1 MIRPIILYH
10 SLNKVLLLA
19 VGIWPYHQSKFT
31 QFQFVFF
38 SATLSA
44 SIIVQLIL
52 LIKFKCT
59 SDLIVKVMS
68 SVSFFIILIIKYI
81 LFHFNLEAVKN
92 LFTNLQ
98 HVLNDLKNENEI
110 AILEK
115 YNFIAKCYTIVL
127 TALGVGVLSSFII
140 AQFWSDISNI
150 IVSVNTSQSRYI
162 LISSE
167 YFIDQEKYFY
177 WIVLH
182 ISSTLCIGIIIM
194 VGIGTILV
202 TYIQHTCGIFRI
214 ASYRIEH
221 AVNINILQNTLKNKI
236 LMMES
241 IIQAINIHRQ
251 AIKLSKRLVSTFDI
265 MFFCFTGCL
274 IACLALNLF
283 QLLQVVS
290 SKNII
295 DLFLPFT
302 YATTSFLYI
311 FISNYIG
318 QNITDH
324 NNHLFVTAY
333 NIRWYK
339 TPLHIQKIILFLLQN
354 GTKKFTLKVGGMID
368 GSIEN
373 FAMVIKTSISYF
385 TVMYSTR

>member
-1 MIRPIILYH
+1 MLPLH
-10 SLNKVLLLA
+10 VSGQLLRKK
-19 VGIWPYHQSKFT
+19 P
-31 QFQFVFF
+31 
-38 SATLSA
+38 LS
-44 SIIVQLIL
+44 
-52 LIKFKCT
+52 
-59 SDLIVKVMS
+59 
-68 SVSFFIILIIKYI
+68 
-81 LFHFNLEAVKN
+81 
-92 LFTNLQ
+92 FTNPRNSDKACVNFSREDDQ
-98 HVLNDLKNENEI
+98 DPDVHVDLSSIGLVE
-110 AILEK
+110 
-115 YNFIAKCYTIVL
+115 
-127 TALGVGVLSSFII
+127 SFII

-283 QLLQVVS
+283 QVS
-290 SKNII
+290 S
-295 DLFLPFT
+295 
-302 YATTSFLYI
+302 
-311 FISNYIG
+311 
-318 QNITDH
+318 
-324 NNHLFVTAY
+324 
-333 NIRWYK
+333 
-339 TPLHIQKIILFLLQN
+339 
-354 GTKKFTLKVGGMID
+354 
-368 GSIEN
+368 
-373 FAMVIKTSISYF
+373 
-385 TVMYSTR
+385 